1 MTHRLLVY
9 PWAEMHDL
17 PKALTRLPP
26 MYVHLAEFAKYWSSE
41 FIDDGQRGAVMD
53 MVTEGIGDNYLMLE
67 IALKQFKEKASTVV
81 DYPRERKVSSS

>member
-1 MTHRLLVY
+1 MR
-9 PWAEMHDL
+9 DL

-41 FIDDGQRGAVMD
+41 FIDDDQRGAVTD
-53 MVTEGIGDNYLMLE
+53 MVSEGIGENDLMLE

-81 DYPRERKVSSS
+81 DHPRARKVSSF